1 MSNSDY
7 IERFKETYGEKYYS
21 SIEITSGLIGKKVK
35 LKPKYSSEDFQG
47 EISCLWLP
55 KDEKSYRDC
64 DLWYVKWNNG
74 KDGIIEL
81 KQIDFI

>member
-1 MSNSDY
+1 MTNSDY
-7 IERFKETYGEKYYS
+7 IKRFKETYGEEYYS
-21 SIEITSGLIGKKVK
+21 LIEIDSRLIGKKIQ
-35 LKPKYSSEDFQG
+35 LKPKFGEDFQG

-55 KDEKSYRDC
+55 KDKNAFRDC